1 MLEPA
6 AGDPFTLVEG
16 EAARQLA
23 EIGGLLT
30 RWRQLSSSD
39 TAQAD
44 KMRKLILKN
53 LSEVGVDLQDMSATV
68 DIATRDPTKFGL
80 DTRELNRRSVF
91 VLSSQRQVEE
101 IRAEI
106 SESDGMN
113 TPTKQRERRGLLS
126 ADSPGVPKRGSGGS
140 RGQQEMQASNDH
152 VVELEHMKQQ
162 QEVQQQDQQLRGLSG
177 VMDRLGEMGRQINT
191 ELKAQGTALDELNA
205 DVDDTQTRMHT
216 AMGVMKKMLKQKDRG
231 KFCCILVLSVVLFV
245 LVFLVLN

>member
-1 MLEPA
+1 
-6 AGDPFTLVEG
+6 
-16 EAARQLA
+16 
-23 EIGGLLT
+23 
-30 RWRQLSSSD
+30 
-39 TAQAD
+39 
-44 KMRKLILKN
+44 MRKLILKN

-152 VVELEHMKQQ
+152 VVEMEHMKQQ
-162 QEVQQQDQQLRGLSG
+162 QAKAFFCFFSLFCLFSFFRRDGAHEAAAGKSLTSSLCSPVVTGAFVCAHCASWPMYHAVFSRQFDEQEVQQQDQQLRGLSG

-191 ELKAQGTALDELNA
+191 ELKAQG
-205 DVDDTQTRMHT
+205 
-216 AMGVMKKMLKQKDRG
+216 
-231 KFCCILVLSVVLFV
+231 
-245 LVFLVLN
+245 

>member
-16 EAARQLA
+16 EATRQLA

-152 VVELEHMKQQ
+152 VIEMEHMKQQ
-162 QEVQQQDQQLRGLSG
+162 QEVQ
-177 VMDRLGEMGRQINT
+177 
-191 ELKAQGTALDELNA
+191 
-205 DVDDTQTRMHT
+205 
-216 AMGVMKKMLKQKDRG
+216 
-231 KFCCILVLSVVLFV
+231 
-245 LVFLVLN
+245 